1 MKRILTLAI
10 LLAGTLTLSA
20 QDSEAILKKI
30 VEKAPQS
37 ISSGF
42 TEVRSSTANPRDATT
57 LTGTLEFKSEDF
69 LSMSYDN
76 SELFEID
83 GQKMTMVRNG
93 KKQSFDLAKNKMMQ
107 GLSHLLLFAFQ
118 GRVKELSEEQGTTLL
133 VSTVNGEYV
142 VTLAAK
148 EKAPRG
154 YMNATFRYST
164 STGRIKSMDLVEF
177 NGKSTSYELK

>member
-1 MKRILTLAI
+1 MRRILTLAVAI
-10 LLAGTLTLSA
+10 AAAFTASA
-20 QDSEAILKKI
+20 QDAETILKAISTKSP
-30 VEKAPQS
+30 AS

-42 TEVRSSTANPRDATT
+42 VEIRTSGGQSPKSTT
-57 LTGTLEFKSEDF
+57 LTGTLEFKAESF
-69 LSMSYDN
+69 LSMNYDN

-83 GQKMTMVRNG
+83 GTKMTISKSG
-93 KKQSFDLAKNKMMQ
+93 KKQVFDLTRNKMMQ

-118 GRVKELSEEQGTTLL
+118 GRVEELSQEQGTTLL
-133 VSTVNGEYV
+133 VSAENNEYV

-154 YMNATFRYST
+154 YMNATFRYNA
-164 STGRIKSMDLVEF
+164 STGRINSMNLVEF

>member
-10 LLAGTLTLSA
+10 LLAGTFTLSA
-20 QDSEAILKKI
+20 QGSEAILKKI

-42 TEVRSSTANPRDATT
+42 TEVRSSTANPKNATT
-57 LTGTLEFKSEDF
+57 LTGTLEFKSADF

-93 KKQSFDLAKNKMMQ
+93 KKQIFDLTKNKMMQ

-133 VSTVNGEYV
+133 VSTENNEYV

-154 YMNATFRYST
+154 YMNATFRYSA
-164 STGRIKSMDLVEF
+164 STGRIKSMYLVEF